1 MKRLL
6 GLLAVL
12 LLASGVGLAQTVQE
26 LRLGD
31 LARKVRAE
39 RAGRNL
45 SKVPFFTNETLPSGG
60 GVNFVGTS
68 RAAAEGGEEG
78 AAAGGDAAAA
88 GGGEAEKCDEAC
100 WRGKFRDK
108 RGQITTAQGDLDI
121 LQREFNLARTQYYQD
136 PNQAMRDQYSN
147 TTAGGRE
154 LQQLQQRINDK
165 QAQILR
171 LQQELSGLE
180 DQLRREGGN
189 PGWARP

>member
-78 AAAGGDAAAA
+78 AAAGGGAAAA
-88 GGGEAEKCDEAC
+88 GGG
-100 WRGKFRDK
+100 
-108 RGQITTAQGDLDI
+108 
-121 LQREFNLARTQYYQD
+121 
-136 PNQAMRDQYSN
+136 
-147 TTAGGRE
+147 GG
-154 LQQLQQRINDK
+154 
-165 QAQILR
+165 
-171 LQQELSGLE
+171 G
-180 DQLRREGGN
+180 EGGEARVGGQF
-189 PGWARP
+189 PGKR